1 MGIEEIAAGSDD
13 WMTALL
19 KSPVIRRLPPINL
32 QKIIMGLKVV
42 DFKKDDVI
50 LAQGSEGDYYY
61 LIKNG
66 ECLCTRK
73 VTPTAKSIK
82 IRQLTTGD
90 TFGED
95 ALISG
100 APRDLTITALTDV
113 SLLRL
118 EKQQF
123 VSLIKEP
130 SLSFVTYLEM
140 QEAIKKGAILLDV
153 STPEAYK
160 KQHIEGSI
168 NEPFFSLRI
177 QLKTLS
183 REKPFIVV
191 CSDGKASEAAAF
203 LLLNNH
209 FKAKILRGGIACVM
223 QEQGAEISLV
233 INADD
238 SGRSAVIATPPENS
252 GREHGIGQSA
262 GPASVFSNAFK
273 SLFVQNFEQ
282 LVDGCCMQIDF
293 EFGMQL
299 GRKRETMGK
308 DQYAKLQEYLRSVRN
323 DIKQSYITKVNDNFD
338 NTYQAVANNRSDQ
351 YNLSQVSLI
360 TEEAAKENGAVDM
373 IIRQCEHLFHDE
385 LAELNKK
392 FPIQPGR
399 QVIAGSSNPI
409 FPDKLV
415 RALVDVVKPLKLNTE
430 NKIVL
435 YKTFEANVFS
445 QLGLIYRQLLSSPD

>member
-1 MGIEEIAAGSDD
+1 MVVEEIGAHSDDD

-32 QKIIMGLKVV
+32 QKIIMGLEVV
-42 DFKKDDVI
+42 NFKKDDVI
-50 LAQGSEGDYYY
+50 IAQGSEGDYYY
-61 LIKNG
+61 LIKDG
-66 ECLCTRK
+66 QCLCTRK
-73 VTPTAKSIK
+73 VSPNAKSIK
-82 IRQLTTGD
+82 IRELATGD

-118 EKQQF
+118 GKQQF

-130 SLSFVTYLEM
+130 SLAFITYQEM
-140 QEAIKKGAILLDV
+140 QDAIRKGAILLDV
-153 STPEAYK
+153 STPEKYK

-183 REKPFIVV
+183 REKPYIVI
-191 CSDGKASEAAAF
+191 CGDGKASEAAAF

-209 FKAKILRGGIACVM
+209 FKAKILKGGFAGVA
-223 QEQGAEISLV
+223 QEQDAEFSLA
-233 INADD
+233 INTGD
-238 SGRSAVIATPPENS
+238 SSETRTENS
-252 GREHGIGQSA
+252 GHERGVGQTA
-262 GPASVFSNAFK
+262 GSVSVFNNTFK
-273 SLFVQNFEQ
+273 SLFLQNFEH

-299 GRKRETMGK
+299 GRKREAMGK
-308 DQYAKLQEYLRSVRN
+308 DQYSKLQEYLRSVRN
-323 DIKQSYITKVNDNFD
+323 EIKQNYIAKVNDNFD
-338 NTYQAVANNRSDQ
+338 SSYQAAANNRSEQ
-351 YNLSQVSLI
+351 HNLSEISLI
-360 TEEAAKENGAVDM
+360 GEDAAKENSAVDM

-385 LAELNKK
+385 LTALSKK
-392 FPIQPGR
+392 LPIQPGK
-399 QVIAGSSNPI
+399 QVITGSSNPI
-409 FPDKLV
+409 FPDKLI

-445 QLGLIYRQLLSSPD
+445 QLGLIYRQLLDSSETSA